1 MSADKPPSAAPIG
14 LASTVK
20 ALGISQDVFHAD
32 KHLEER
38 RTKIVATLGPA
49 SIPKIRDLIFAGVNV
64 FRLNFS
70 HVTDPE
76 SQRPII
82 DTIRRESAS
91 LGLPIRCNT
100 FAPNPSIQLVPGESV
115 RFLYSSEPGTDGVIT
130 TSISQIVGVIEIGH
144 RILLNDGSLKLVVTE
159 RVSKDEVICKV
170 VVGGE
175 LKAKKGI
182 NVPDMAIAMPALTEK
197 DGKDAHFMY
206 RMRLDYV
213 ALSFVQRPQ
222 DVQDLLNLFEVC
234 KKEEAEAL
242 AAGKPLFES
251 GVPADDL
258 EEEWR
263 PHIIA
268 KIETPHSLDIIDEI
282 IHIADGIMVA
292 RGDLGVECT
301 LEQVPLIQ
309 KTLIR
314 KTNAVDKPVI
324 TATQMLESMI
334 NCPVPTRAE
343 VSDVANAVF
352 DGTDAVMLSAEC
364 ATGDFPLETVAM
376 MSSICRNAEAGA
388 RLLNKGTSMQFLHTA
403 SLMRLSLRHLR
414 PPLPIIA
421 VTPTASIYRRLAL
434 FYGIHPVLSNGLK
447 IATASG
453 SVSKLRRHEPEI
465 PVVPQQNHY
474 DGNEPIIT
482 PRLRNSDAILALTE
496 KDILESPSA
505 KKTSLVLGDA
515 VCYCAG
521 FHGPFPGLSNTI
533 KMSIFGDAMRSER
546 AQLNWSQ
553 SLSRLSLGARLNSLG
568 DRLNKEA

>member
-1 MSADKPPSAAPIG
+1 
-14 LASTVK
+14 
-20 ALGISQDVFHAD
+20 
-32 KHLEER
+32 
-38 RTKIVATLGPA
+38 
-49 SIPKIRDLIFAGVNV
+49 
-64 FRLNFS
+64 
-70 HVTDPE
+70 
-76 SQRPII
+76 
-82 DTIRRESAS
+82 
-91 LGLPIRCNT
+91 
-100 FAPNPSIQLVPGESV
+100 
-115 RFLYSSEPGTDGVIT
+115 
-130 TSISQIVGVIEIGH
+130 
-144 RILLNDGSLKLVVTE
+144 
-159 RVSKDEVICKV
+159 
-170 VVGGE
+170 
-175 LKAKKGI
+175 
-182 NVPDMAIAMPALTEK
+182 
-197 DGKDAHFMY
+197 
-206 RMRLDYV
+206 
-213 ALSFVQRPQ
+213 
-222 DVQDLLNLFEVC
+222 
-234 KKEEAEAL
+234 
-242 AAGKPLFES
+242 
-251 GVPADDL
+251 
-258 EEEWR
+258 
-263 PHIIA
+263 
-268 KIETPHSLDIIDEI
+268 
-282 IHIADGIMVA
+282 MVA

-388 RLLNKGTSMQFLHTA
+388 RLLNKGTSMQLYKRDKIDVFYGTNHHISQFAHCIADAAVAA
-403 SLMRLSLRHLR
+403 SSEASAKAMIVFTTTSEMPIFCSKRR

-465 PVVPQQNHY
+465 PAVPQQNHY